1 MGAAKHA
8 KRAGVGSLHNE
19 TKKRGE
25 KHRHCSSSYLIELN
39 TPCASMTEGNNR
51 AAAEPRLKGEKERK
65 REKEQA

>member
-1 MGAAKHA
+1 MQSGQAW
-8 KRAGVGSLHNE
+8 GSLH
-19 TKKRGE
+19 KWGGG